1 MNANSERVDALCR
14 IVIGRALVI
23 SNGLGAGFLE
33 KPYENALA
41 HEIRKAGLTVRQ
53 QQPIKVHW
61 DGVLIGSYAADLVV
75 EGVRLVELKT
85 VRALDQSHRAQ
96 CINDLKATNS
106 RLCLLLNF
114 GNPRLHIQRVVNG
127 L

>member
-1 MNANSERVDALCR
+1 MNAMNANSERVDALCR

-61 DGVLIGSYAADLVV
+61 DGILIGSYAVDLVV
-75 EGVRLVELKT
+75 EGLLLVDLKT
-85 VRALDQSHRAQ
+85 VRALDRSHRAQ
-96 CINDLKATNS
+96 
-106 RLCLLLNF
+106 
-114 GNPRLHIQRVVNG
+114 
-127 L
+127 